1 MLERIEIENL
11 GPIQKTG
18 LSLSPLT
25 VLLGA
30 NASGKTTVMRGIEL
44 FATLRNQLWQGTQH
58 ATLWHKT
65 QYPAYSLAGSQWP
78 YLIHGGDTAKRLIFR
93 GFVQPDSTQPDY
105 EMKLGIDWEQVSS
118 SIVAQP
124 GAEQKIE
131 PEFLYERLS
140 DPKGG
145 WITAGTGPDVQS
157 TRKLPPIKLARP
169 RNSSITWL
177 IAQLGTLPPFRE
189 EMADLVPCL
198 ESFGIARYFRPNS
211 AAMLASD
218 PGHTVQPDGSGFVA
232 ALAALQ
238 NRESERF
245 NTIEQHLHHL
255 FPHIRRIRFDIGVE
269 GKIEHLVFE
278 TQRSA
283 RPIPANM
290 EADGVLT
297 TLFLLWAGATTPP
310 HGTLLIDDP
319 EAGLHPHLMGKR
331 VEFLRSLANGEFTGH
346 PLKVVV
352 ATQSVDF
359 VRWVD
364 TSEIRVVEYSDETGT
379 LVHSIPENE
388 TLRTLIDKFQAN
400 AGDLWYSGAIGGV
413 PGLGE

>member
-11 GPIQKTG
+11 GSIQKTG

-58 ATLWHKT
+58 ATLWHRT
-65 QYPAYSLAGSQWP
+65 QYPSYSLTGTQWP
-78 YLIHGGDTAKRLIFR
+78 YVIHGGDTAKSLIFR
-93 GFVQPDSTQPDY
+93 GFIQPGSDQPDY
-105 EMKLGIDWEQVSS
+105 EMKFGIDWERVSS

-131 PEFLYERLS
+131 PEFLHEELK

-145 WITAGTGPDVQS
+145 RIIAGTGPKVET
-157 TRKLPPIKLARP
+157 TRELPLTLVRP
-169 RNSSITWL
+169 RNASITWL
-177 IAQLGTLPPFRE
+177 IAQLGSLPPFRE
-189 EMADLVPCL
+189 KMADLVQHL
-198 ESFGIARYFRPNS
+198 ESLGIARYFRPNS
-211 AAMLASD
+211 AAMLTSD
-218 PGHTVQPDGSGFVA
+218 PGHTVQPDGSGFAA

-245 NTIEQHLHHL
+245 NAIEQHLHNL
-255 FPHIRRIRFDIGVE
+255 FPHIRRIRFDIGAE
-269 GKIEHLVFE
+269 GKIEYPVFE

-283 RPIPANM
+283 RPVPASM

-331 VEFLRSLANGEFTGH
+331 VEFLRSLANGDFTGH
-346 PLKVVV
+346 PLRVVV

-364 TSEIRVVEYSDETGT
+364 TSEIRVVEYSDDMGT
-379 LVHSIPENE
+379 LVHSIPEDE

-400 AGDLWYSGAIGGV
+400 TGDLWYSGALGGV
-413 PGLGE
+413 PGTGA